1 MARTRIHD
9 LDAATPLDHK
19 AMAALR
25 GGRTD
30 LWWQPISDIARR
42 SGGAPTVNQYFVN
55 QYIADQI
62 QINNQYQTLNI
73 IDSNHV
79 DADLSGNASNGL
91 EASYPAAAIATV

>member
-9 LDAATPLDHK
+9 LDAVTPLDDK

-30 LWWQPISDIARR
+30 LWWQPISDLARR
-42 SGGAPTVNQYFVN
+42 TGAPTINQYFVN

-62 QINNQYQTLNI
+62 QINNQYQTLNV

-91 EASYPAAAIATV
+91 ETSELAPV

>member
-9 LDAATPLDHK
+9 LDAVTPLDDK

-30 LWWQPISDIARR
+30 LWWQPISDLARR
-42 SGGAPTVNQYFVN
+42 TGAPTINQYFVN

-62 QINNQYQTLNI
+62 QINNQYQTLNV

-91 EASYPAAAIATV
+91 ETSNPAAAIATI